1 MNGTKGWGKVAT
13 MVNMGDQSE
22 SDEAVG
28 ETTGTWND
36 ERHESPQTPAALVP
50 HDGPVSGQPIMLRDK
65 GDYSVMVAEAGSGF
79 RQPMRGFD
87 PDYVDIVDYIV
98 RITHRIWEERGVG
111 LIYDTYGHNISL
123 WTTEGLAIGREMMVA
138 NTLRTLAAYPGR
150 KIYVEDVVW
159 SGNEDDGFHTSMR
172 AVSVGYNTGY
182 SQYGPPTGR
191 RVVRRG
197 IANCLVKENRII
209 EEWITHDELHVVRQ
223 LGFDPFEAAERAARA
238 DAARGKIAR
247 NGDHERVLG
256 QQTPKPYPAKTGT
269 GFDVE
274 DFLRRAMHEIWNQRL
289 LNKIDDYYVA
299 DFRGHASS
307 GKELY
312 GLGDL
317 KVHSL
322 ALLAAFPDAVM
333 TFEYLYWLTDT
344 ARGEYRTAM
353 RWALTGTHDG
363 PGFYG
368 PPTGKQVYLMGIT
381 QHVIRNEKIVEEWSV
396 FDEFALLKQLA
407 VV

>member
-1 MNGTKGWGKVAT
+1 MTINTD
-13 MVNMGDQSE
+13 DQSG
-22 SDEAVG
+22 SDEVMGGMMGAQAD
-28 ETTGTWND
+28 TTRDTA
-36 ERHESPQTPAALVP
+36 QIPAALVP
-50 HDGPVSGQPIMLRDK
+50 HATPESAPPILLRDK

-87 PDYVDIVDYIV
+87 PEYVDIVDYIV
-98 RITHRIWEERGVG
+98 RITHKIWEERGVG
-111 LIYDTYGHNISL
+111 LIYDTYAHNIPL
-123 WTTEGLAIGREMMVA
+123 WTTDGLSVGRETVVM

-159 SGNEDDGFHTSMR
+159 SGNEDDGYHTSMR

-182 SQYGPPTGR
+182 SLYGPPTGR

-197 IANCLVKENRII
+197 IANCLVRENRII
-209 EEWITHDELHVVRQ
+209 EEWITHDELNVVRQ
-223 LGFDPFEAAERAARA
+223 LGFDPFEAAARMARA
-238 DAARGKIAR
+238 DAARGKVAR
-247 NGDHERVLG
+247 NGDHERILG
-256 QQTPKPYPAKTGT
+256 QMTPKPYPAKTGT
-269 GFDVE
+269 GFDIE
-274 DFLRRAMHEIWNQRL
+274 DFLRRAMYEIWNQRL
-289 LNKIDDYYVA
+289 LNKIDEYYA
-299 DFRGHASS
+299 SDFRGHASS
-307 GKELY
+307 GKELF

-317 KVHSL
+317 KVHNL

-333 TFEYLYWLTDT
+333 TVEHLYWLTNE

-381 QHVIRNEKIVEEWSV
+381 QHVIRDEKIVEEWSV